1 MSRTTP
7 IFDPEH
13 FDNAEREVRRQRQL
27 AYEQAESERLANGK
41 LRIAIVTE
49 NLMPKVDGV
58 TRTLARL
65 LAHLK
70 EQGHEA
76 VVLGPKSGMSHYET
90 HPLIGTAGIPLVVY
104 PGLKLNFLRPF
115 FLSTISK
122 INPDVVHVV
131 DPIWLGAQVLMAME
145 VGWCGSDWSGED
157 AGLASLGTGLGG
169 APVVASYHT
178 NLPTYATLFGL
189 AWLEPIMWNLT
200 RWLHAKCLLTACPSP
215 STAAMLEGQGFKNVR
230 LWQRG
235 VDQDLF
241 NPYRRSERLRESWG
255 VQPSAKKTQATAPLV
270 HLDPAAAML
279 TPPPSP
285 DLLPVG
291 VLPRRND
298 TPVVLYVGRVSWE
311 KNLLLLIRSFGLML
325 ESLSSQDAKPILVLV
340 GDGPARLPLEEEC
353 KRLGIDAVFMG
364 HVTGVKLAEC
374 YASADLF
381 AFPSFTETF
390 GQVVLEALA
399 SGLPV
404 VGLDA
409 EGTRDLV
416 VNERTGLLLPMPSAP
431 SKLSSKEPQA
441 APEWRTLLTRPTSA
455 AFTES
460 TTVYASLL
468 KQLVTDPRKRAEM
481 SRRAC
486 TEGVKGRTW
495 HDAMEAMVQC
505 YREAIQVSR
514 QQRGPKQR
522 SPVPPPDVHE
532 SLRKR
537 NPRSRELGV
546 LLIICFISSIVGVWV
561 SQGGRYHP

>member
-1 MSRTTP
+1 MPSSPTV
-7 IFDPEH
+7 FDPEH

-27 AYEQAESERLANGK
+27 AYEQAEADRLANGK

-122 INPDVVHVV
+122 INPDVVHFV

-178 NLPTYATLFGL
+178 NLPTYATLFGI
-189 AWLEPIMWNLT
+189 AWLEPIMWKFT
-200 RWLHAKCLLTACPSP
+200 RWLHAKTLLTACPSP
-215 STAAMLEGQGFKNVR
+215 STATMLEGQGFKNVR

-235 VDQDLF
+235 VDQQLF
-241 NPYRRSERLRESWG
+241 NPYRRSEKLRERWG
-255 VQPSAKKTQATAPLV
+255 VQPSPKKTQSASPLA

-291 VLPRRND
+291 SLPPKRTD

-311 KNLLLLIRSFGLML
+311 KNLLLLVRSFGLML
-325 ESLSSQDAKPILVLV
+325 ESLSAQDAKPILILV
-340 GDGPARLPLEEEC
+340 GDGPARQPLEEEC

-364 HVTGVKLAEC
+364 HITGVRLAEC
-374 YASADLF
+374 YASADIF

-416 VNERTGLLLPMPSAP
+416 VHERTGLLLPMPTQSP
-431 SKLSSKEPQA
+431 SLVSGEPQP
-441 APEWRTLLTRPTSA
+441 APEWRTLLTPPTSV
-455 AFTES
+455 AFTQS
-460 TTVYASLL
+460 VTTYASLL
-468 KQLVTDPRKRAEM
+468 KQLVTSPRKREEM
-481 SRRAC
+481 ARRAS
-486 TEGVKGRTW
+486 TEGVRGRTW
-495 HDAMEAMVQC
+495 PDAMEAMVQC
-505 YREAIQVSR
+505 YREAIRVSR
-514 QQRGPKQR
+514 AQRPPKQR
-522 SPVPPPDVHE
+522 NPVPLPDVHE

-546 LLIICFISSIVGVWV
+546 LLLICFISSVIGVWV
-561 SQGGRYHP
+561 SSGPMRR